1 MIDFREVMGKGSF
14 YFLRHGASEG
24 NSTGVLQ
31 GRGDY
36 PLAASGRGQARR
48 AARWFRRRPIDRI
61 LTSPLARARSTAEIV
76 AAELG
81 GPPVEVRE
89 ELTELDIGI
98 FTGLTMAEARARH
111 PREWGRFQRESW
123 EGVPGAERIGA
134 LLERA
139 GRLWSFLAEALRSG
153 DGHVLSVTHSGTLQW
168 IIKATLGQRQWM
180 PIFPIGNCGVSLFQ
194 IDNRRRAEAA
204 RPPGETP
211 EPARPPGTPVEPARL
226 PGAAAEA
233 AYYWEWSMINH
244 STLH

>member
-1 MIDFREVMGKGSF
+1 VIDFRGVMGRGSF
-14 YFLRHGASEG
+14 YFLRHGESEG
-24 NSTGVLQ
+24 NSAGVLQ

-36 PLAASGRGQARR
+36 PLAEGGHGQARQ
-48 AARWFRRRPIDRI
+48 AARWFRRRSIDRI
-61 LTSPLARARSTAEIV
+61 LSSPLARARSTAEIV

-81 GPPVEVRE
+81 GLPVEVRE
-89 ELTELDIGI
+89 DLTELDIGI

-111 PREWGRFQRESW
+111 PREWERFQRESW
-123 EGVPGAERIGA
+123 EGVPGAERIDA

-153 DGHVLSVTHSGTLQW
+153 DSNVLSVTHSGILQW

-194 IDNRRRAEAA
+194 IDNRRQADPPEPQPPGAPAERGAGGGVPTEGREAAEA
-204 RPPGETP
+204 
-211 EPARPPGTPVEPARL
+211 
-226 PGAAAEA
+226 A